1 MKEHQILLEEIASML
16 QRQELLTKLTENVCL
31 EEYSYSETHCID
43 YIGRTELPN
52 VTKIAENM
60 QMTFGPEQSVS
71 IVFKG
76 RSEHLANLTEGGFV
90 ASIDL
95 TECIEPGEYNV
106 PVIITEQPEGCDY
119 LGSAKIKVTLTLK
132 EVVDGGETAP
142 DSETQP
148 ET

>member
-1 MKEHQILLEEIASML
+1 MEQNG
-16 QRQELLTKLTENVCL
+16 TKNFSIPVRSVRVDGL
-31 EEYSYSETHCID
+31 
-43 YIGRTELPN
+43 
-52 VTKIAENM
+52 AENM

-119 LGSAKIKVTLTLK
+119 IGTAKIKLTLTLK
-132 EVVDGGETAP
+132 EVVDEGETAP

-148 ET
+148 EA